1 MDSMVEA
8 AIWFWIPLILIPI
21 GIWLAV
27 SGKAKNLGKI
37 LSVIGFILVLISS
50 WTVPSSDSTAA
61 GHLLLSVLAPSLL
74 LTYGIHGMIFGGDVP
89 VGKLD
94 NTARWSGALAVMMS
108 IVILCLMHW
117 YSFTPLWRNGE
128 VNPYW
133 IVFWPT
139 FLLFPTS
146 LCSVAS
152 FALIT
157 FGDNRVSESIKL
169 ASLSVVMTGVVL
181 AAIIFD
187 GYLTTAEDFRDYL
200 WLAAAD
206 IIGTVVG
213 IMMAI
218 GAFAIVLECLS
229 PKAAKY
235 ITKNLNIPTIGIG
248 SSFNCDGQILV
259 TDDML
264 GLSGFYPKFVK
275 KYVRLDRIIEKAV
288 KKYSKEVKLRKF
300 PSVKNFLNGSKLR
313 K

>member
-1 MDSMVEA
+1 MEKNPNQPTEGKITGDVHKSRGRRHTMDSMIEA
-8 AIWFWIPLILIPI
+8 AIWFWIPLILVPI

-27 SGKAKNLGKI
+27 SGKAKNLGKV
-37 LSVIGFILVLISS
+37 LSVSGFILVLISS

-61 GHLLLSVLAPSLL
+61 GHLLLSIMAPSLL
-74 LTYGIHGMIFGGDVP
+74 LAYGIHGMVFGGNVP

-94 NTARWSGALAVMMS
+94 NTARWSGSLAVIIS
-108 IVILCLMHW
+108 IVIFCLMHW
-117 YSFTPLWRNGE
+117 YNLTPTWRNGD

-139 FLLFPTS
+139 FLLFSTS

-152 FALIT
+152 FALIS
-157 FGDNRVSESIKL
+157 FGDDRVSESIKL
-169 ASLSVVMTGVVL
+169 ASLSVIMTGVAL

-218 GAFAIVLECLS
+218 GAFAIVIWSYERSLPPPVNSLPPSDEEIKHVVELATS
-229 PKAAKY
+229 H
-235 ITKNLNIPTIGIG
+235 IGG
-248 SSFNCDGQILV
+248 
-259 TDDML
+259 
-264 GLSGFYPKFVK
+264 
-275 KYVRLDRIIEKAV
+275 E
-288 KKYSKEVKLRKF
+288 EE
-300 PSVKNFLNGSKLR
+300 
-313 K
+313 

>member
-1 MDSMVEA
+1 MRKNPNQPTEGKITGDVHKSRGRRHTMDSMIEA
-8 AIWFWIPLILIPI
+8 AIWFWIPLILVPI

-27 SGKAKNLGKI
+27 SGKAKNLGKVI
-37 LSVIGFILVLISS
+37 SVSGFILVLISS

-61 GHLLLSVLAPSLL
+61 GHLLLSIMAPSLL
-74 LTYGIHGMIFGGDVP
+74 LAYGIHGMVFGGNVP

-94 NTARWSGALAVMMS
+94 NTARWSGSLAVIIS
-108 IVILCLMHW
+108 IVIFCLMHW

-139 FLLFPTS
+139 FLLFSTS

-152 FALIT
+152 FALIS

-169 ASLSVVMTGVVL
+169 ASISVIMTGVAL

-213 IMMAI
+213 VTAAI
-218 GAFAIVLECLS
+218 GAFAIVIWSYERSLPPPANSLPPSDEEIKHVVELATS
-229 PKAAKY
+229 H
-235 ITKNLNIPTIGIG
+235 IGG
-248 SSFNCDGQILV
+248 
-259 TDDML
+259 
-264 GLSGFYPKFVK
+264 
-275 KYVRLDRIIEKAV
+275 E
-288 KKYSKEVKLRKF
+288 EE
-300 PSVKNFLNGSKLR
+300 
-313 K
+313 

>member
-27 SGKAKNLGKI
+27 SGRAKNLGKI
-37 LSVIGFILVLISS
+37 LSVTGFILVLISS
-50 WTVPSSDSTAA
+50 WTVPTSDSTAA
-61 GHLLLSVLAPSLL
+61 GHLLLSILAPSLL

-94 NTARWSGALAVMMS
+94 NTARWSGAFAVMIS
-108 IVILCLMHW
+108 IVIFCLMHW

-139 FLLFPTS
+139 FLLFSTS

-157 FGDNRVSESIKL
+157 FGDNRVGESIKL
-169 ASLSVVMTGVVL
+169 ASLSVVMTGVAL

-187 GYLTTAEDFRDYL
+187 GYLTTAEEFRDYL

-213 IMMAI
+213 IMIAI
-218 GAFAIVLECLS
+218 GAFAIVIWTYEKSLPP
-229 PKAAKY
+229 PKNSLPPSDEEIKHVVELA
-235 ITKNLNIPTIGIG
+235 TSHIGG
-248 SSFNCDGQILV
+248 G
-259 TDDML
+259 
-264 GLSGFYPKFVK
+264 
-275 KYVRLDRIIEKAV
+275 E
-288 KKYSKEVKLRKF
+288 E
-300 PSVKNFLNGSKLR
+300 
-313 K
+313 

>member
-1 MDSMVEA
+1 MGKNPNQPTEGKITGDVHKSRGRRHTMDSMIEA
-8 AIWFWIPLILIPI
+8 AIWFWIPLILVPI

-27 SGKAKNLGKI
+27 SGKAKNLGKV
-37 LSVIGFILVLISS
+37 LSVSGFILVLISS

-61 GHLLLSVLAPSLL
+61 GHLLLSIMAPSLL
-74 LTYGIHGMIFGGDVP
+74 LAYGIHGMVFGGNVP

-94 NTARWSGALAVMMS
+94 NTARWSGSLAVIIS
-108 IVILCLMHW
+108 IVIFCLMHW
-117 YSFTPLWRNGE
+117 YNLTPTWRNGD

-139 FLLFPTS
+139 FLLFSTS

-152 FALIT
+152 FALIS

-169 ASLSVVMTGVVL
+169 ASLSVIMTGVAL

-213 IMMAI
+213 VTAAI
-218 GAFAIVLECLS
+218 GAFAIVIWSYERSLPPPANSLPPSDEEIKHVVELATS
-229 PKAAKY
+229 H
-235 ITKNLNIPTIGIG
+235 IGG
-248 SSFNCDGQILV
+248 
-259 TDDML
+259 
-264 GLSGFYPKFVK
+264 
-275 KYVRLDRIIEKAV
+275 E
-288 KKYSKEVKLRKF
+288 EE
-300 PSVKNFLNGSKLR
+300 
-313 K
+313 

>member
-1 MDSMVEA
+1 MGKNPNQPTEGKITGDVHKSRGRRHTMDSMIEA
-8 AIWFWIPLILIPI
+8 AIWFWIPLILVPI

-27 SGKAKNLGKI
+27 SGKAKNLGKV
-37 LSVIGFILVLISS
+37 LSVSGFILVLISS

-61 GHLLLSVLAPSLL
+61 GHLLLSIMAPSLL
-74 LTYGIHGMIFGGDVP
+74 LAYGIHGMVFGGNVP

-94 NTARWSGALAVMMS
+94 NTARWSGSLAVIIS
-108 IVILCLMHW
+108 IVIFCLMHW
-117 YSFTPLWRNGE
+117 YNLTPIWRNGD

-139 FLLFPTS
+139 FLLFSTS

-152 FALIT
+152 FALIS

-169 ASLSVVMTGVVL
+169 ASLSVIMTGVAL

-213 IMMAI
+213 VTAAI
-218 GAFAIVLECLS
+218 GAFAIVIWSYERSLPPPANSLPPSDEEIKHVVELATS
-229 PKAAKY
+229 H
-235 ITKNLNIPTIGIG
+235 IGG
-248 SSFNCDGQILV
+248 
-259 TDDML
+259 
-264 GLSGFYPKFVK
+264 
-275 KYVRLDRIIEKAV
+275 E
-288 KKYSKEVKLRKF
+288 EE
-300 PSVKNFLNGSKLR
+300 
-313 K
+313 